1 MRHSNG
7 LSVTISN
14 LTRARDFISNPKHW
28 GKGDYLTCDFT
39 GCDYQACVL
48 GALEWIGVELPKCK
62 VAARLDDPEY
72 EIPLEHSYIYEAVLS
87 LDCSHN
93 NVIAFNDAPETTHE
107 DIMRMLDRAIHLA
120 MADALQPAPQAP
132 TAPEPVLEE
141 A

>member
-1 MRHSNG
+1 MCHSND
-7 LSVTISN
+7 LSVTITN
-14 LTRARDFISNPKHW
+14 LTRARDFISNPRNW

-87 LDCSHN
+87 LDCSHT

-107 DIMRMLDRAIHLA
+107 DVMRMLNRAIHLA
-120 MADALQPAPQAP
+120 MADSLSVVPETH
-132 TAPEPVLEE
+132 TAPETELEE